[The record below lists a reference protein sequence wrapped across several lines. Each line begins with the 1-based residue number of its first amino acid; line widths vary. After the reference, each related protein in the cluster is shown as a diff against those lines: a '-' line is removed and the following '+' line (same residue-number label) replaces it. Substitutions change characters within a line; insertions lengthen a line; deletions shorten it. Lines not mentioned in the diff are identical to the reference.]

1 MCGKGKTVEM
11 FSLFT
16 LLSIMLRFQL
26 LLWDKRQ
33 TSAESGGSTANLHV
47 PWFLIHPPQWQCRN
61 SPPVGSCSF
70 IHVSVKRWK
79 AIQIF
84 FFNCHEF
91 LNCAALLLM
100 KPWEGRKEKHVSVEK
115 TQTKPVILGN
125 INKTKIK
132 LSYLLVRCLN
142 QMYSELLQT
151 QMSKCTL
158 HGNNTAWTDQIG
170 AESPE
175 QPVSTD
181 GKNFVLF

>member
-1 MCGKGKTVEM
+1 MQKQPTSGVLLFYTCKCEKVKGNP
-11 FSLFT
+11 
-16 LLSIMLRFQL
+16 
-26 LLWDKRQ
+26 D
-33 TSAESGGSTANLHV
+33 
-47 PWFLIHPPQWQCRN
+47 
-61 SPPVGSCSF
+61 
-70 IHVSVKRWK
+70 
-79 AIQIF
+79 F
-84 FFNCHEF
+84 FFFLNCHEF
-91 LNCAALLLM
+91 CNCVALLLM

-115 TQTKPVILGN
+115 TQTKPVVLGN

-132 LSYLLVRCLN
+132 LSYLLVLCLN

-158 HGNNTAWTDQIG
+158 HGNNTARTDQIG